1 LILILTSK
9 LNKFQQR
16 ITSMANSRIII
27 LGTVSDINA
36 LDNRTSAGTILDID
50 GNQILIDPGIG
61 TIVRAGQS
69 HIELK
74 RTNILLITSTE
85 SVYTNDINAV
95 IEHTNN
101 LHLICPK
108 ELLKH
113 DESILT
119 SNHAKN
125 LKILSLDK
133 EENKQTNIKNIEIQA
148 YYNKSDAVS
157 YKITTSKYV
166 IGYITKA
173 KYNKTFVDSF
183 KDSNILIINL
193 TKNDKNSKYLDF
205 EEITELIREVNPEL
219 VILNGFNKKIIDTD
233 PLENAR
239 KIKQELQKDKEQPIK
254 TQILPAK
261 ESMIINPE
269 SYNIKLKQKSL
280 KGFFE

>member
-1 LILILTSK
+1 MT
-9 LNKFQQR
+9 
-16 ITSMANSRIII
+16 NSRIIV
-27 LGTVSDINA
+27 LGTVSDISVLSN
-36 LDNRTSAGTILDID
+36 NRTCAGTILDVD
-50 GNQILIDPGIG
+50 NAQILIDPGIG
-61 TIVRAGQS
+61 TITQAAQAKVD
-69 HIELK
+69 LK
-74 RTNILLITSTE
+74 NTSIMLITSTE

-95 IEHTNN
+95 IEHMNKDI
-101 LHLICPK
+101 HMICPK

-119 SNHAKN
+119 INHAKN

-133 EENKQTNIKNIEIQA
+133 DENKQTNIKNIEIQA

-193 TKNDKNSKYLDF
+193 TKQDKNSKYLDF
-205 EEITELIREVNPEL
+205 EEVTELIREVNPEL
-219 VILNGFNKKIIDTD
+219 VILNGFNRKIIDSD

-261 ESMIINPE
+261 ELMILNPE
-269 SYNIKLKQKSL
+269 AYNIRLKQKSL
-280 KGFFE
+280 KGFFG

>member
-1 LILILTSK
+1 
-9 LNKFQQR
+9 
-16 ITSMANSRIII
+16 MAASNSRIIV

-36 LDNRTSAGTILDID
+36 LTHNRTCGGIILDVD
-50 GNQILIDPGIG
+50 NNQILLDPGIG
-61 TIVRAGQS
+61 TVIQS
-69 HIELK
+69 AQINVDLR
-74 RTNILLITSTE
+74 RTNIMLVSSTE
-85 SVYTNDINAV
+85 SVYCNDINAV
-95 IEHTNN
+95 IEHADAM
-101 LHLICPK
+101 HLLCPK

-125 LKILSLDK
+125 LKIIALDK
-133 EENKQTNIKNIEIQA
+133 EEHKETSIKNIDIYAQ
-148 YYNKSDAVS
+148 YNKSDAVS

-166 IGYITKA
+166 LGYITKA
-173 KYNKTFVDSF
+173 RYSKTFVDSF

-193 TKNDKNSKYLDF
+193 TRQEKGSKYLDT

-219 VILNGFNKKIIDTD
+219 VILNGFNKKSLEAD
-233 PLENAR
+233 PLDISR
-239 KIKQELQKDKEQPIK
+239 KIKQELQKTKDQVIK

-261 ESMIINPE
+261 ELMIINPE

>member
-1 LILILTSK
+1 MT
-9 LNKFQQR
+9 
-16 ITSMANSRIII
+16 NSRIII

-36 LDNRTSAGTILDID
+36 LDNRTSAGTVLDVD

-61 TIVRAGQS
+61 TIVRAGQT
-69 HIELK
+69 HIDLK

-101 LHLICPK
+101 IHLICPK

-119 SNHAKN
+119 SVHAKN

-133 EENKQTNIKNIEIQA
+133 DETKQTNIKNIEVQA

-193 TKNDKNSKYLDF
+193 TKQEKSKYLDF

-219 VILNGFNKKIIDTD
+219 VILNGFNKKIIDSD

-261 ESMIINPE
+261 EGMIINPE
-269 SYNIKLKQKSL
+269 AYNIKLKQRSL
-280 KGFFE
+280 KGFFS

>member
-1 LILILTSK
+1 MT
-9 LNKFQQR
+9 
-16 ITSMANSRIII
+16 NSRIIV
-27 LGTVSDINA
+27 LGTVSDIAVLNN
-36 LDNRTSAGTILDID
+36 NRTCAGTILDVD

-61 TIVRAGQS
+61 TIVRASQAN
-69 HIELK
+69 IDLK

-85 SVYTNDINAV
+85 SVYCNDINAV
-95 IEHTNN
+95 IEHTKDM
-101 LHLICPK
+101 HMICPK

-119 SNHAKN
+119 SNHAKSLN
-125 LKILSLDK
+125 ILAV

-193 TKNDKNSKYLDF
+193 TKQEKNSKYLDF

-219 VILNGFNKKIIDTD
+219 VILNGFNKKIIDSD

-261 ESMIINPE
+261 ELMILNPE
-269 SYNIKLKQKSL
+269 AYNIRLKQKSL
-280 KGFFE
+280 KGFFN